1 MSNNPTHDAPP
12 SFLTIAAGARKYA
25 SAGFTEASLRWIAF
39 NHETNGF
46 GPAFIKVGRRL
57 LIDEAAFV
65 ACLRKG
71 QGKGVAA

>member
-1 MSNNPTHDAPP
+1 MSNTETTGANA

-25 SAGFTEASLRWIAF
+25 SAGFTEASLRWLAF
-39 NHETNGF
+39 NREVNGF

-57 LIDEAAFV
+57 LIDEVVFV

>member
-1 MSNNPTHDAPP
+1 MSNIATPDVTA

-39 NHETNGF
+39 NRETNGF